1 MITSDRPMRQKVGF
15 PRSGQNIVK
24 SVILLYIIVPKLV
37 QVIFSVATTELQ
49 NTWLLEVQFQFTIPL
64 AI

>member
-1 MITSDRPMRQKVGF
+1 MRQNVGF